1 MVRGLQPRGTRCC
14 HAGVTL
20 DSRVQATAITS
31 VGTRLPQETR
41 SREGGAVSQSDYK
54 CGMTTGPGMGQEG
67 WEVKED
73 GWGPKASTFLFE
85 LPGLTGEE
93 LDLDRER

>member
-1 MVRGLQPRGTRCC
+1 
-14 HAGVTL
+14 
-20 DSRVQATAITS
+20 
-31 VGTRLPQETR
+31 
-41 SREGGAVSQSDYK
+41 
-54 CGMTTGPGMGQEG
+54 MTTGPGMGQEG